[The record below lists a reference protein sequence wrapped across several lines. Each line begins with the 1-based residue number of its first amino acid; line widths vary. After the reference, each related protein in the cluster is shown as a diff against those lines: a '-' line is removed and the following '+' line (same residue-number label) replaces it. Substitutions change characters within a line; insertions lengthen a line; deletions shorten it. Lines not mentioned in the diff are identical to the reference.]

1 MSSQCSVLN
10 KKVALGETKKIPE
23 NQKNDGE
30 KKKATEDVRAK
41 NEDYGVTE
49 DKFPQKEKYP
59 HSWAILKQMEK
70 RKQQAAGGNNRLREE
85 RANLVFAALVD
96 EPTTW
101 KRYEKKTPEDYMEE
115 HRASQDDDP
124 RKLLTCTMKDTE
136 GRFFE
141 SWERQPGQDKKKP
154 RKTPEDYMKEHRAC
168 EAERIVPTALQRT
181 NPFHFSI
188 HPSTYRNHPPSHS
201 SCSSKLIC
209 WSKEGDWGHASDAD
223 WMNGDVRGTSAM
235 FRCGIRFKKLQRD
248 EKVQNLRGAARPN
261 GK

>member
-49 DKFPQKEKYP
+49 DKFPQKT
-59 HSWAILKQMEK
+59 KQMEK

-101 KRYEKKTPEDYMEE
+101 KRYEKKTPEDYME
-115 HRASQDDDP
+115 
-124 RKLLTCTMKDTE
+124 
-136 GRFFE
+136 
-141 SWERQPGQDKKKP
+141 
-154 RKTPEDYMKEHRAC
+154 EHRAC